1 VAFSFGKLIKG
12 LGVSEIPNL
21 GCRCRVGISIR
32 WNKISTRQ
40 GLTQIGLIKKSMRLW
55 SHGHKTRD
63 KKHKET
69 KVSKIYIAGSAN
81 HIKTMESENKS
92 F

>member
-21 GCRCRVGISIR
+21 GRRCRVGISIR

-40 GLTQIGLIKKSMRLW
+40 GLTQIGLIK
-55 SHGHKTRD
+55 
-63 KKHKET
+63 
-69 KVSKIYIAGSAN
+69 N
-81 HIKTMESENKS
+81 Q
-92 F
+92 

>member
-1 VAFSFGKLIKG
+1 
-12 LGVSEIPNL
+12 
-21 GCRCRVGISIR
+21 
-32 WNKISTRQ
+32 
-40 GLTQIGLIKKSMRLW
+40 MRLW

>member
-1 VAFSFGKLIKG
+1 MAFSFGKLIKG

-21 GCRCRVGISIR
+21 GRRCRVGISIR

-69 KVSKIYIAGSAN
+69 KVISMKVFQIWCLDVEKI
-81 HIKTMESENKS
+81 NK
-92 F
+92 